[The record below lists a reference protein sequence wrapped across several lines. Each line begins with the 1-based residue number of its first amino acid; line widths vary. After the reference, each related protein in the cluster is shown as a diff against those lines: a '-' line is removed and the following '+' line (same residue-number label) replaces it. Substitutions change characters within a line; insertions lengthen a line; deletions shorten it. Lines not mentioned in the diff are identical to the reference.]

1 MPVGDKHWLLET
13 YESTKKGERRSRKK
27 KKQKE
32 EEEAESRRRRKYE
45 EYKQVEISTK

>member
-27 KKQKE
+27 KKKQKVE
-32 EEEAESRRRRKYE
+32 EEESMKNIN
-45 EYKQVEISTK
+45 K